1 MFTKREYH
9 AGDAWS
15 PTLCGWVI
23 FDLLSEHQHKLHLR
37 HEKKRKMESNIK
49 VVSLVEENDFYVKTE
64 PTEET
69 TIEIIETETSSN
81 SQNSDNGL

>member
-1 MFTKREYH
+1 
-9 AGDAWS
+9 
-15 PTLCGWVI
+15 
-23 FDLLSEHQHKLHLR
+23 
-37 HEKKRKMESNIK
+37 MESNIK